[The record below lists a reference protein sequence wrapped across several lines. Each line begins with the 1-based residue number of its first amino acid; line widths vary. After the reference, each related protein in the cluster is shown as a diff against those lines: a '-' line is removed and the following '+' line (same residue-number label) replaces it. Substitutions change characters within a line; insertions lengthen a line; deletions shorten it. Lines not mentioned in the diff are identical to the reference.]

1 MDLAERMARFHAIR
15 AQYEGYTK
23 RVFHLQR
30 SGCETAEQ
38 YWEVWDMCY
47 AKKKECAALDP
58 ADTSLDETMMASL
71 EKDADRMRLAVEE
84 FERLAHMRVQ
94 GHRMV
99 LLKLMEESEDR
110 PEFTADF
117 VAELRAVLTEP
128 WHMPIG
134 WDKPIDW
141 KEPGMGDFDSIAWKP
156 AIDLDQPKPMDWSG
170 LEDLLWRQRWYRSR
184 EKRRQQEAK
193 DCLAE
198 LMTQLDVGAKTARP
212 VKERPKPY

>member
-38 YWEVWDMCY
+38 YWEVWDKCY
-47 AKKKECAALDP
+47 AKKKECAELNP
-58 ADTSLDETMMASL
+58 TSTSFDETMMASL

-110 PEFTADF
+110 PEFTEEF
-117 VAELRAVLTEP
+117 VAELRAVLTDP
-128 WHMPIG
+128 WN
-134 WDKPIDW
+134 KPVDW
-141 KEPGMGDFDSIAWKP
+141 SAPGNGYLSVDWKP
-156 AIDLDQPKPMDWSG
+156 AIDLYQIEPMDWSG
-170 LEDLLWRQRWYRSR
+170 MEDLLWRQRWYRSR
-184 EKRRQQEAK
+184 EKRKQQEVKDLLARLNMAGGPVEPPRRAK
-193 DCLAE
+193 E
-198 LMTQLDVGAKTARP
+198 RARP
-212 VKERPKPY
+212 Y